1 MVTETQQMSKDY
13 YKVLGV
19 GRNASQEEIKKA
31 YRDLARKY
39 HPDLNPDDKT
49 AKQKFQEVQS
59 AYDVLSDQQKRE
71 LYDRYGSS
79 FETMGGGAGPG
90 GPGGPWGGGPGGGFS
105 FEDVD
110 FSQFFGDRY
119 GTGGGGGFEDLFS
132 QFSQGA
138 GRGRK
143 ARSSSGRRR
152 GSDLRHEITVPFA
165 TAIQGG
171 EVQLSVARPTGQT
184 ETLSVK
190 IPAGIEDG
198 KKIRLRGQGEP
209 ARGGGPAGDLLLTV
223 HVAPHPCFRRNGKHL
238 HVTLPVTVAE
248 AALGAKVDIPTP
260 EGTVTIKVPPCT
272 SGGAKLRVKAHGVPG
287 KDGPGDLIAEV
298 QIVMP
303 KEIDDEA
310 RKLFQNLAQRGT
322 ENARAKLQW

>member
-1 MVTETQQMSKDY
+1 MVIETPKMSKDY
-13 YKVLGV
+13 YKVLGIE
-19 GRNASQEEIKKA
+19 RNASQDEIKKA

-49 AKQKFQEVQS
+49 AKKKFQEVQA
-59 AYDVLSDQQKRE
+59 AYDVLGDQQKRE

-79 FETMGGGAGPG
+79 FETMGTGAR
-90 GPGGPWGGGPGGGFS
+90 PGGPWAGGPGGGAS

-110 FSQFFGDRY
+110 FSQFFGDRF
-119 GTGGGGGFEDLFS
+119 GAGGGGGGFQDIFS
-132 QFSQGA
+132 QFTGRA
-138 GRGRK
+138 PRGRK
-143 ARSSSGRRR
+143 AQSGPRRR

-171 EVQLSVARPTGQT
+171 EIQLSVARPTGQS

-190 IPAGIEDG
+190 IPPGIEDG

-209 ARGGGPAGDLLLTV
+209 APRGGPAGDLLLTV
-223 HVAPHPCFRRNGKHL
+223 HVAPHPYFRRNGKHL
-238 HVTLPVTVAE
+238 HITVPITLAE

-260 EGTVTIKVPPCT
+260 QGTVTVKVPPCT
-272 SGGAKLRVKAHGVPG
+272 SGGAKLRVKAHGVPS

-298 QIVMP
+298 QIAMP
-303 KEIDDEA
+303 KELDEQA
-310 RKLFQNLAQRGT
+310 RAAIERLAQQAG
-322 ENARAKLQW
+322 ENPRAKLQW

>member
-19 GRNASQEEIKKA
+19 GRNASEDDIQKA

-39 HPDLNPDDKT
+39 HPDLNPDDKM
-49 AKQKFQEVQS
+49 AKQKFQEVQA

-71 LYDRYGSS
+71 MYDRYGSS
-79 FETMGGGAGPG
+79 FETMGGGAGQ
-90 GPGGPWGGGPGGGFS
+90 GGPWAGGPGGGFS
-105 FEDVD
+105 FEDID
-110 FSQFFGDRY
+110 FSQFFGERF
-119 GTGGGGGFEDLFS
+119 GAGGGSGGGGFEDIFG
-132 QFSQGA
+132 QFSQGG
-138 GRGRK
+138 GRSRRAKGG
-143 ARSSSGRRR
+143 GRRR

-209 ARGGGPAGDLLLTV
+209 APRGGPSGDLLLTV
-223 HVAPHPCFRRNGKHL
+223 HVAPHPCFHRSGKHL
-238 HVTLPVTVAE
+238 HVKLPVTLAE

-260 EGTVTIKVPPCT
+260 KGTVTLKVPPCT
-272 SGGAKLRVKAHGVPG
+272 SGGAKLRVKAHGVPA

-298 QIVMP
+298 QIIMP
-303 KEIDDEA
+303 KEIDDES
-310 RKLFQNLAQRGT
+310 RTVFERLAQQGN
-322 ENARAKLQW
+322 EDARAKLQW

>member
-19 GRNASQEEIKKA
+19 GRNASQDEIKKA
-31 YRDLARKY
+31 YRDLARRY

-71 LYDRYGSS
+71 MYDRYGSS

-90 GPGGPWGGGPGGGFS
+90 GPWAGGGPGGGFS
-105 FEDVD
+105 FEDID
-110 FSQFFGDRY
+110 FSQFFGERF
-119 GTGGGGGFEDLFS
+119 GAGGGGGGAGGFEDIFG
-132 QFSQGA
+132 QFSQA

-143 ARSSSGRRR
+143 ARSGGRRR
-152 GSDLRHEITVPFA
+152 GADLRHDITVPFA

-171 EVQLSVARPTGQT
+171 EVQLSVARPNGQT

-209 ARGGGPAGDLLLTV
+209 APRGGPGGDLLLTV
-223 HVAPHPCFRRNGKHL
+223 HVAPHPCFRRHGKHL
-238 HVTLPVTVAE
+238 HVTLPVTLAE
-248 AALGAKVDIPTP
+248 AALGAKVDVPTP
-260 EGTVTIKVPPCT
+260 KGTVTLKVPPCT
-272 SGGAKLRVKAHGVPG
+272 SGGAKLRVKAHGVPA

-303 KEIDDEA
+303 KELDDESRA
-310 RKLFQNLAQRGT
+310 AFERLAKRGT
-322 ENARAKLQW
+322 EEARAKLQW

>member
-1 MVTETQQMSKDY
+1 MSKDY

-49 AKQKFQEVQS
+49 AKQKFQQVQA

-71 LYDRYGSS
+71 MYDRYGSS
-79 FETMGGGAGPG
+79 FETTGGGPRPG
-90 GPGGPWGGGPGGGFS
+90 GAWAGGPGGGFS
-105 FEDVD
+105 FEDID
-110 FSQFFGDRY
+110 FSQFFGDRF
-119 GTGGGGGFEDLFS
+119 GAGAGGGFEDVFS
-132 QFSQGA
+132 QFTQGA
-138 GRGRK
+138 PRGRK
-143 ARSSSGRRR
+143 SQSGARRR
-152 GSDLRHEITVPFA
+152 GADLRHEITIPFV

-171 EVQLSVARPTGQT
+171 EVQLSVGRPTGQT

-190 IPAGIEDG
+190 IPPGIDDG

-209 ARGGGPAGDLLLTV
+209 APRGGPAGDLLLTV
-223 HVAPHPCFRRNGKHL
+223 HVAPHPCFQRNGKHL
-238 HVTLPVTVAE
+238 HVTLPVTLTE

-260 EGTVTIKVPPCT
+260 KGTVTVKVPPCT
-272 SGGAKLRVKAHGVPG
+272 SGGSKLRVKAHGVST

-303 KEIDDEA
+303 KQLDEETRA
-310 RKLFQNLAQRGT
+310 AFQRLSQQGS
-322 ENARAKLQW
+322 ENPRANLQW

>member
-19 GRNASQEEIKKA
+19 GRNASEEEIQKA

-71 LYDRYGSS
+71 MYDRYGSS
-79 FETMGGGAGPG
+79 FETMGGGTGQ
-90 GPGGPWGGGPGGGFS
+90 GGPWPGGPGGGFS

-110 FSQFFGDRY
+110 FSQFFGERFGAGG
-119 GTGGGGGFEDLFS
+119 GTAGGGFEDIFS
-132 QFSQGA
+132 QFSQA
-138 GRGRK
+138 GTRPRK
-143 ARSSSGRRR
+143 PRSGGRRR
-152 GSDLRHEITVPFA
+152 GSDLRHDITVPFA
-165 TAIQGG
+165 TAILGG
-171 EVQLSVARPTGQT
+171 EVQLAVARPTGQT
-184 ETLSVK
+184 ETISVK
-190 IPAGIEDG
+190 IPAGIEEG

-209 ARGGGPAGDLLLTV
+209 APRGGPAGDLLLTV
-223 HVAPHPCFRRNGKHL
+223 NVAPHPCFRRNGRHL
-238 HVTLPVTVAE
+238 HVSLPVTLAE

-260 EGTVTIKVPPCT
+260 KGTVTVKVPPCT
-272 SGGAKLRVKAHGVPG
+272 SGGAKLRVKAHGVPA

-303 KEIDDEA
+303 KQIDDETRA
-310 RKLFQNLAQRGT
+310 TFERLAERGT
-322 ENARAKLQW
+322 ENARANLKW